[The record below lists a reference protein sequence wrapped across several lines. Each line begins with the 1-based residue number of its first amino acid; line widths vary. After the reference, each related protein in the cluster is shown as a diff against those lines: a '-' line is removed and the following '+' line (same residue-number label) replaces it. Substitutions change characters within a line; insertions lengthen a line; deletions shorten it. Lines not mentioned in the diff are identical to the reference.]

1 MKRFSRLLPLFCLLA
16 LLCGCQLRS
25 GEDLLAAPKPTEE
38 FLALQTEL
46 DKELAEGAV
55 YAAPVS
61 GSNRNYIQLVDLNGD
76 SRDEAVAFFRTSSM
90 SNEFR
95 VKVYEQQQDGSYLNR
110 GEIAGVGV
118 AIHEVSFPQYTSD
131 GSRAVQLTWQVT
143 GENVLSMTVGALE
156 NDAVETLLA
165 TDYTNFVNV
174 DLTDDKVLDL
184 LVLRIDAATGEKLA
198 TLYTFENGCR
208 TAGTALLSPDAVSIS
223 RMITGRT
230 DGRIAAFVEEKDE
243 SGVGQQTDILL
254 YADGE
259 LHNIAYDSELA
270 VAQDTYRST
279 NVNAVDVDG
288 DGEIEIPRAVLMAGY
303 PEGSADALYMFDWY
317 SYRMND
323 APVYKLTTF
332 RSAAERWY
340 IVIPEEWHDAVYAT
354 RGTVSGVATTTFYE
368 YRAAAGEDPEAGE
381 DIPLLT
387 IYYLTGS
394 SVQNQAN
401 QLGLTVLGQ
410 NDAGMWAAK
419 IPEEAEN
426 SPHAMTMSEVVKAFR
441 QMVD

>member
-1 MKRFSRLLPLFCLLA
+1 MKRFSRLLPMFCLVG

-46 DKELAEGAV
+46 DKELAAGAV

-76 SRDEAVAFFRTSSM
+76 GRDEAIAFFRTSSM

-95 VKVYEQQQDGSYLNR
+95 VKVYEQQKDGSYLNC
-110 GEIAGVGV
+110 GEVSGVGV
-118 AIHEVSFPQYTSD
+118 AINEVNYPQFKNNST
-131 GSRAVQLTWQVT
+131 RAIQLTWQVT
-143 GENVLSMTVGALE
+143 GENVLSMSVGAFE
-156 NDAVETLLA
+156 NGTVETQLA
-165 TDYTNFVNV
+165 TDYTNFVNA
-174 DLTDDKVLDL
+174 DLSGDGVFDL
-184 LVLRIDAATGEKLA
+184 LMLKIDAATGEKTA
-198 TLYTFENGCR
+198 TMYTFGSGCR
-208 TAGTALLSPDAVSIS
+208 IAGTAPLSPDTVSIS
-223 RMITGRT
+223 RLTIGRT
-230 DGRIAAFVEEKDE
+230 DGRTAAFVEEKDE
-243 SGVGQQTDILL
+243 SGIGQQTDILI
-254 YADGE
+254 YNNGE

-270 VAQDTYRST
+270 IAQDTYRST
-279 NVNAVDVDG
+279 NVTSVDIDG

-303 PEGSADALYMFDWY
+303 PEGSADALYMFEWY
-317 SYRMND
+317 TYRMND

-340 IVIPEEWHDAVYAT
+340 IVIPEEWRDAVYAT
-354 RGTVSGVATTTFYE
+354 RGNTSGISTTTFYE
-368 YRAAAGEDPEAGE
+368 YHAAVGEDPEAGE
-381 DIPLLT
+381 DIELLT
-387 IYYLTGS
+387 VYYLTGS
-394 SVQNQAN
+394 SSQAQAN

-419 IPEEAEN
+419 IPEQAKN
-426 SPHAMTMSEVVKAFR
+426 SSCAIEMNELIRAFR